1 MTVPTV
7 EEILQQDLDSMRRCP
22 SGKDCR
28 SCELGVCVRLVSSA
42 DFPSEWGHF
51 RILGFVNNR
60 DGKDHVVILKGDIG
74 DGQNLL
80 TRVHSACLTGDSLG
94 SQRCDCGP
102 QLRLALQTIE
112 REGRGIVLYHQEEGR
127 GIGLVNKLRAYA
139 LQDVGYDTIDANLAL
154 GFGAD
159 QRDYAIPAE
168 MLRRIGVK
176 SVRLMTNNP
185 EKVEHLEKYGIRVT
199 ERVQHELPSHSH
211 VQHYL
216 ETKKDRFGHLLKL
229 DHV

>member
-1 MTVPTV
+1 MTVPSV
-7 EEILQQDLDSMRRCP
+7 EEILHQDLDLMRRCP

-28 SCELGVCVRLVSSA
+28 TCELGVCVRLVSVA

-74 DGQNLL
+74 DGKDML
-80 TRVHSACLTGDSLG
+80 TRVHSACLTGDALG

-112 REGRGIVLYHQEEGR
+112 REGRGLVLYHQEEGR

-159 QRDYAIPAE
+159 PPDDQQSRESRPPRKIRRAGEREGAARTAFAFARAPLPRDQKRPLRPPAQARPPQR
-168 MLRRIGVK
+168 L
-176 SVRLMTNNP
+176 T
-185 EKVEHLEKYGIRVT
+185 
-199 ERVQHELPSHSH
+199 SH
-211 VQHYL
+211 
-216 ETKKDRFGHLLKL
+216 
-229 DHV
+229 